1 MWPSHGKRI
10 RAGFRA
16 TLRVQPSREQKIEA
30 LKINKSIMPQEQ
42 YDKEM
47 EDLLV
52 QLATKNQQIKAQEPK
67 KP

>member
-1 MWPSHGKRI
+1 MDRPITVADPKLQALLNERHDI
-10 RAGFRA
+10 
-16 TLRVQPSREQKIEA
+16 EQKIEA
-30 LKINKSIMPQEQ
+30 LKINKSILPQDQ